1 MAERKKVVVI
11 SEECVKIASKNLP
24 LGGLLMYQSA
34 LSASGEQASDSQN
47 CNGHILTLLTSEEL
61 EQEPCLP
68 GLEDILCHTPLAR
81 DARVCK
87 AEAHRTYLCGT
98 IVTPRH
104 TREQRPFFYPC
115 LPLFC
120 KSRKDG
126 AHSTYSGYSAVC
138 FQALFRYSQAAFGLR
153 F

>member
-87 AEAHRTYLCGT
+87 AEAHRTAPPYQGT
-98 IVTPRH
+98 APH
-104 TREQRPFFYPC
+104 FFR
-115 LPLFC
+115 L
-120 KSRKDG
+120 
-126 AHSTYSGYSAVC
+126 SADEGSNDYM
-138 FQALFRYSQAAFGLR
+138 R
-153 F
+153 

>member
-87 AEAHRTYLCGT
+87 QK
-98 IVTPRH
+98 H
-104 TREQRPFFYPC
+104 TGPIFAAPLSRPAIP
-115 LPLFC
+115 
-120 KSRKDG
+120 G
-126 AHSTYSGYSAVC
+126 NSAPFLSAIC
-138 FQALFRYSQAAFGLR
+138 
-153 F
+153 